1 METID
6 QIMNLAEGHHH
17 TALAAL
23 QEALALLSGSNQEK
37 VLEYLESE
45 EE

>member
-1 METID
+1 
-6 QIMNLAEGHHH
+6 MNIAEGESSL
-17 TALAAL
+17 ALAAL
-23 QEALALLSGSNQEK
+23 QEALTLLSKADQKK